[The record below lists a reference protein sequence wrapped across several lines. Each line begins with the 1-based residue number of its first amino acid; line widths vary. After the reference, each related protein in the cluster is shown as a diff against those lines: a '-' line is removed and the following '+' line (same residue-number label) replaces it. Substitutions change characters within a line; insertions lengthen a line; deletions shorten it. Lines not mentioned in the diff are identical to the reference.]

1 MRPTTVA
8 LLAAFALF
16 GAACSHE
23 PSEFAGTPAVP
34 PPAMDAPPADVP
46 ATPADAPA
54 TPLPVDPQM
63 RHGPIILAVGQTA
76 QIGPGASLHFEA
88 LANDSRCPAKVQCIW
103 AGEVTLS
110 FQLEDASGGA
120 GFELSSTTKPKAVA
134 GGREFQLMAYG
145 ACPSGT
151 SGECATV
158 EVAPA
163 P

>member
-1 MRPTTVA
+1 MRPTILAIVFVLA
-8 LLAAFALF
+8 LS

-23 PSEFAGTPAVP
+23 PSDFAGTPAVP
-34 PPAMDAPPADVP
+34 PPPLD
-46 ATPADAPA
+46 ATPAADATPA
-54 TPLPVDPQM
+54 SPPTTPLPVDPPM
-63 RHGPIILAVGQTA
+63 RHGPIILAVGQSA

-110 FQLEDASGGA
+110 FMLEDSSGAA

-134 GGREFQLMAYG
+134 GGREFQLMAFS
-145 ACPSGT
+145 ACPTGT
-151 SGECATV
+151 AGECATI
-158 EVAPA
+158 EIAPA